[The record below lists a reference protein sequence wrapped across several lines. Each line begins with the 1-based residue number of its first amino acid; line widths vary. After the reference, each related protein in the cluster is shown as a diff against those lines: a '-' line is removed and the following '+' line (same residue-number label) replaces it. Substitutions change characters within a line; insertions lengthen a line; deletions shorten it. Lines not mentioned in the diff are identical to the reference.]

1 MNKKIILI
9 GLMCVGAIFAFKK
22 KEKPSLYIIGDSTVR
37 NSNKETWGWGT
48 PIADLFDTTKIHV
61 DNQAMAGRSTRTF
74 LSEGRWEKVL
84 QSLKPGDFVTMQFG
98 HNDGSVPD
106 TTKAGR
112 RGVLRGA
119 GEETKVLTWPDG
131 KIETVHTYGWYLR
144 KFVREAKAKGAVPII
159 ISMIPR
165 NQFKNGKVLR
175 AADNF
180 GKWAAEVAEKEQV
193 GFIDLNRIVAD
204 KYDVMGPEKVK
215 TFFPGDHT
223 HTNLEGAKFNAASV
237 VEGIRELKGCTLL
250 NYLMAPKPTL
260 FLIGDSTVKNGK
272 GKGDGALWGWG
283 SFLDG
288 FFDLDKI
295 TIENHALGGTS
306 TRTFRSKGLWDS
318 VLVKLKPGDFVLMQ
332 FGHNDGSPLDDTARA
347 RGTIKG
353 TGTESKEIFNPIT
366 KKKEMVYTYGAYL
379 RKFINEAKAKGAI
392 PIVCSPIPRNP
403 VKNGVLTLAVD
414 SYAGWAEE
422 VATSENV
429 GFIPLNKII
438 KDKYV
443 AWGAEKVEAFFTKT
457 DHTHTNEAGAKVNA
471 SSVAE
476 GLKSLKRGTLEKYL
490 KQ

>member
-9 GLMCVGAIFAFKK
+9 GLMCLGAFFAFKK
-22 KEKPSLYIIGDSTVR
+22 EEKPVLYIIGDSTVR
-37 NSNKETWGWGT
+37 NANKETWGWGT

-61 DNQAMAGRSTRTF
+61 ENQAMAGRSTRTF

-84 QSLKPGDFVTMQFG
+84 QDLKPGDFVTMQFG

-112 RGVLRGA
+112 RGVLKGT

-175 AADNF
+175 AADSF
-180 GKWAAEVAEKEQV
+180 GKWAADVAKKEAV
-193 GFIDLNRIVAD
+193 YFIDLNRIVAD

-215 TFFPGDHT
+215 AFFPEDHT
-223 HTNLEGAKFNAASV
+223 HTNLEGARLNAASV
-237 VEGIRELKGCTLL
+237 VEGIKALIGCALK

-272 GKGDGALWGWG
+272 GKGDGLLWGWG
-283 SFLDG
+283 SFLNE

-318 VLVKLKPGDFVLMQ
+318 VLLKLKPGDFVLMQ

-353 TGTESKEIFNPIT
+353 TGIESKAIFNPIT

-379 RKFINEAKAKGAI
+379 RKFISEAKSKGAM
-392 PIVCSPIPRNP
+392 PVLCSPVPRNP
-403 VKNGVLTLAVD
+403 VKNGVLTLEVD

-422 VATSENV
+422 IATSEKV
-429 GFIPLNKII
+429 GFVSLNKIV
-438 KDKYV
+438 KNKYA
-443 AWGAEKVEAFFTKT
+443 AWGAEKVDGFFTKT

-471 SSVAE
+471 AAVVQ
-476 GLKSLKRGTLEKYL
+476 GLRDLKGAPFVKYL
-490 KQ
+490 KP